1 VDWGPRP
8 FRFNNHLLHG
18 DFKNLVEVSWR
29 SNSLSG
35 WMGFILKEK
44 LKGLKEVIK
53 AWNKEVYG
61 AIDTKI
67 RLLVED
73 INEVDVKGELGVLT
87 EEKVGIRKKK
97 FVDLWHLLKSKESLI
112 VQRSRA
118 RWLKEGDVNTSYFH
132 KCLKAIAS
140 SNSIKALQ
148 VGGEWVES
156 LELIRQATVDLF
168 KQQFCLPMWLRPLL
182 DGVEFPSLSVETN
195 FSLTL
200 PFALEEI
207 EEVVVESDGNKCP
220 GPDGFN
226 FNFVK
231 HFWSLM
237 KNESENSL

>member
-1 VDWGPRP
+1 
-8 FRFNNHLLHG
+8 
-18 DFKNLVEVSWR
+18 
-29 SNSLSG
+29 
-35 WMGFILKEK
+35 MGFILKEK

-148 VGGEWVES
+148 VGASG
-156 LELIRQATVDLF
+156 
-168 KQQFCLPMWLRPLL
+168 
-182 DGVEFPSLSVETN
+182 
-195 FSLTL
+195 
-200 PFALEEI
+200 
-207 EEVVVESDGNKCP
+207 
-220 GPDGFN
+220 
-226 FNFVK
+226 
-231 HFWSLM
+231 WSLW
-237 KNESENSL
+237 N